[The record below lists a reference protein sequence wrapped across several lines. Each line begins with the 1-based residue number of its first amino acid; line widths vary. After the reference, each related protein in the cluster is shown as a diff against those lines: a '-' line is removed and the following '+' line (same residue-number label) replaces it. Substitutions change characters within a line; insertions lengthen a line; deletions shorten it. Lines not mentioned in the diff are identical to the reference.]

1 MKIKDSYILREVAG
15 MYVVIATGNEALDFS
30 NVITINE
37 LGAFIW
43 KKIEEGKN
51 QEEIVQDILS
61 EYSIDKETA
70 ENDCKAFI
78 GQLKEINIICD

>member
-1 MKIKDSYILREVAG
+1 MKIKESFVLREVAG
-15 MYVVIATGNEALDFS
+15 NYVVIATGNAALDFS

-70 ENDCKAFI
+70 ANDCKAFI
-78 GQLKEINIICD
+78 EQLKEINIICD